1 MITIGLGTL
10 TAPELL
16 AGLSLPEY
24 REAFKD
30 VGNYRHLQGDELDK
44 AISSDYEK
52 ITGKSLKKQSKSTKL
67 EEV

>member
-16 AGLSLPEY
+16 AGLSIEEY
-24 REAFKD
+24 KEAFKD

-52 ITGKSLKKQSKSTKL
+52 ITGKSLKKPKKNANL
-67 EEV
+67 KEV

>member
-1 MITIGLGTL
+1 MKTIGLGTL

-30 VGNYRHLQGDELDK
+30 VGNYRHLHGDELDK
-44 AISSDYEK
+44 AISIDYEK
-52 ITGKSLKKQSKSTKL
+52 ITDKSLKKKIKSTNL

>member
-16 AGLSLPEY
+16 AGLSLPEI

-44 AISSDYEK
+44 AF
-52 ITGKSLKKQSKSTKL
+52 STICR
-67 EEV
+67 